1 MIQFPPMESRS
12 TPTFF
17 QIISTDYLAQNLFV
31 MIFGPWVIYV
41 IDTLIEKYS
50 SIFMIGFAALCTPIG
65 LFFFLRR
72 QRAIT
77 STFAH
82 GREVAGRVVNIAKI
96 GRNDSLIEYEYE
108 FDGEIHQASNRVKPT
123 DFARRLRNGKSVN
136 VMVHAQNPAIAF
148 LKDMYLV
155 TI

>member
-1 MIQFPPMESRS
+1 MESHP
-12 TPTFF
+12 TPTFN

-31 MIFGPWVIYV
+31 TIFGPWVIYF
-41 IDTLIEKYS
+41 INTLIEKES
-50 SIFMIGFAALCTPIG
+50 SIWMIAFAALCTPIG
-65 LFFFLRR
+65 LFFFIRR
-72 QRAIT
+72 HRFIS

-108 FDGEIHQASNRVKPT
+108 FDSEIHQASNRVKPT
-123 DFARRLRNGKSVN
+123 DFARSLRNGQSVN
-136 VMVHAQNPAIAF
+136 VMVNAQNPAIAF

-155 TI
+155 TL

>member
-50 SIFMIGFAALCTPIG
+50 SIWMIAFAALCTPIG
-65 LFFFLRR
+65 LFFFARR
-72 QRAIT
+72 HRAIS

-82 GREVAGRVVNIAKI
+82 GQEVAGRVVNIAKI
-96 GRNDSLIEYEYE
+96 GRNDSLIEYEYD
-108 FDGEIHQASNRVKPT
+108 FDGQTYQASNRVKPT
-123 DFARRLRNGKSVN
+123 DFARSLRNGQSVN
-136 VMVHAQNPAIAF
+136 VMVNAQNPALAF

-155 TI
+155 TL